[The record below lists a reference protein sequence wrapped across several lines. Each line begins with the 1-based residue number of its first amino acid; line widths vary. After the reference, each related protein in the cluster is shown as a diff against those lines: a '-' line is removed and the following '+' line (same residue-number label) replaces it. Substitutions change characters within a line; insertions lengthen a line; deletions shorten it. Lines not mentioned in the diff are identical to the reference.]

1 MNGTSAVCLRIP
13 DDLLLRVDER
23 VFERRKHKESGRA
36 ASRTAVIIDLI
47 ADALVQPGAKLGD
60 VA

>member
-1 MNGTSAVCLRIP
+1 MNGSSTVCLRIP

-23 VFERRKHKESGRA
+23 VFERRKHKEGGRA